1 MGVDYQEWQP
11 DAALRGVILA
21 YWSFVADGSS
31 VPSPMILP
39 DAYVEVV
46 LNLGAPVQLVG
57 PAFSG
62 TQPARSVVGL
72 LETAIAIEYGPD
84 VHTFGIRLHAARAA
98 GFLGVPAHTLTNTLT
113 PLAHCSEVLD
123 ARLRRVLDSHPQ
135 LETVDGRSA
144 LDACLVDRLRDAQ
157 PPDALVQ
164 QAVDRLLG
172 ADVPVTVAGLAREFG
187 VSTRQLHRRFLKG
200 TGMSPK
206 RLERVARFARVWQ
219 QATFGPPLTWADLA
233 LANGYADQSH
243 LVREFRAFG
252 ATPPAHLFTAEWYET
267 TTVARVQGP
276 ASDVRF
282 VQDPRKADSHNGRIT
297 PDVNPPAKRRR

>member
-1 MGVDYQEWQP
+1 MSVDYQEWP
-11 DAALRGVILA
+11 PGPALNGVILA
-21 YWSFVADGSS
+21 YWRVVGDGSS

-46 LNLGAPVQLVG
+46 LNLGAPVTLVG
-57 PAFSG
+57 PAFTG
-62 TQPARSVVGL
+62 IQPARSIVGL
-72 LETAIAIEYGPD
+72 LETAIEIQYGAE

-98 GFLGVPAHTLTNTLT
+98 GFLGVPARTLANTLG
-113 PLAHCSEVLD
+113 PLAHCSETLD
-123 ARLRRVLDSHPQ
+123 QRLLHLVDAHPS

-144 LDACLVDRLRDAQ
+144 LDACLIEHLRQARPSDE
-157 PPDALVQ
+157 LVQ
-164 QAVDRLLG
+164 QAVDRMLG

-187 VSTRQLHRRFLKG
+187 VSPRHLQRRFLSA

-233 LANGYADQSH
+233 VANGYADQSH

-252 ATPPAHLFTAEWYET
+252 AKPPAHLFTAEWYET
-267 TTVARVQGP
+267 TTVARAKNP
-276 ASDVRF
+276 PNVRS
-282 VQDPRKADSHNGRIT
+282 VQDPREAAAQNRRVT
-297 PDVNPPAKRRR
+297 PDLHPPAKRRT